1 MRFTTKLSA
10 FMTLLVVLAM
20 CLVLLGSTI
29 SFFYLCQKKMEQRL
43 QSIVTAYDQSLL
55 LQPINKKREWLP
67 LMMQTLGV
75 VDVSVKNSTSTLYQL
90 HIPAVYTPWNSHSRY
105 RQMVLPLLHQPGT
118 EMHFNYIDPLGS
130 YARSIYAAAIL
141 SLVVVVIALTYVV
154 VEFPLAT

>member
-55 LQPINKKREWLP
+55 LQPII
-67 LMMQTLGV
+67 
-75 VDVSVKNSTSTLYQL
+75 KNVNGC
-90 HIPAVYTPWNSHSRY
+90 H
-105 RQMVLPLLHQPGT
+105 
-118 EMHFNYIDPLGS
+118 
-130 YARSIYAAAIL
+130 
-141 SLVVVVIALTYVV
+141 
-154 VEFPLAT
+154 

>member
-90 HIPAVYTPWNSHSRY
+90 HIPAVLYALEQPQS
-105 RQMVLPLLHQPGT
+105 LPSDG
-118 EMHFNYIDPLGS
+118 IAS
-130 YARSIYAAAIL
+130 VASARDGDAFQLY
-141 SLVVVVIALTYVV
+141 
-154 VEFPLAT
+154 

>member
-75 VDVSVKNSTSTLYQL
+75 VDVSVKNKHQYPLSTPHSCSLYALEQPQSLPSDGIASVASARDGDAFQL
-90 HIPAVYTPWNSHSRY
+90 Y
-105 RQMVLPLLHQPGT
+105 
-118 EMHFNYIDPLGS
+118 
-130 YARSIYAAAIL
+130 
-141 SLVVVVIALTYVV
+141 
-154 VEFPLAT
+154 